1 MPFTADVTVPA
12 LTPPPPEPS
21 NDFPG
26 VLIPFTSIFVGTDVS
41 CYLYVFRPVT
51 SPPIPFILPARS
63 VPPLNFG
70 TLFILFLYFSSMTI
84 YILLLCIVLP

>member
-26 VLIPFTSIFVGTDVS
+26 VLIPFTSIFVGADVS
-41 CYLYVFRPVT
+41 CYLYVFRPVI
-51 SPPIPFILPARS
+51 SPPIPFMLPARS
-63 VPPLNFG
+63 VPPSNLG
-70 TLFILFLYFSSMTI
+70 RLFILFLYFSSMII
-84 YILLLCIVLP
+84 YI

>member
-1 MPFTADVTVPA
+1 M
-12 LTPPPPEPS
+12 
-21 NDFPG
+21 
-26 VLIPFTSIFVGTDVS
+26 
-41 CYLYVFRPVT
+41 YVFRPVI

-84 YILLLCIVLP
+84 YILLLYIVLP